1 MASTQTTPIAPEQ
14 VPLEEVRLGDWDFW
28 TKPHDWRE
36 GAFATLRREAPVTFF
51 PEIELPTFPAGPG
64 YWALTR
70 HDDVWHASRNPRLF
84 SSIPSIVIQDAPP
97 EIAEYFGSMI
107 VLDDPRHNRLRSIV
121 EKAFR
126 PKVVAQV
133 EESVRARARRL
144 VEQMVAAPPDGQ
156 AEFVSELAGP
166 LPLQVICDMMGIPEE
181 DEARVFYWTN
191 VILGEVQP
199 DPAVGLQV
207 AQDIGAYALELAEAR
222 RSKPAEDLTTALV
235 EAEVDG
241 DRLSSQEIASFFIL
255 LATAGNETTRNAI
268 SHGLYELTR
277 RPDQKAL
284 WWSDFDGVAKTAVE
298 EIVRWASPVIYMRRR
313 ATEDTEI
320 GGEHIA
326 AGDKVVLWYNSANR
340 DEAVFADPFRF
351 DLTRTPNPQV
361 GFGAGGPHFCLG
373 ANLARREITMAF
385 SELHRVV
392 PDIHASEEPDFLLN
406 SFIHGIKRLPC
417 AWEPPGS

>member
-1 MASTQTTPIAPEQ
+1 MVASTQTTPIAPEQ

-36 GAFATLRREAPVTFF
+36 GAFATLRREAPVKFF

-70 HDDVWHASRNPRLF
+70 HEDVWHASRNPRLF

-144 VEQMVAAPPDGQ
+144 VEQMVAAHPDGQ

-191 VILGEVQP
+191 IILGEVQP

-207 AQDIGAYALELAEAR
+207 AQDIGAYALEMAEAR

-268 SHGLYELTR
+268 SHGVMELTR
-277 RPDQKAL
+277 HPDERER
-284 WWSDFDGVAKTAVE
+284 WWADFDAHAKSAVE

-313 ATEDTEI
+313 VTEDTEV
-320 GGEHIA
+320 GGQA
-326 AGDKVVLWYNSANR
+326 MKTGDKVAMWYASANR
-340 DEAVFADPFRF
+340 DEAHFRDPYRF
-351 DLTRTPNPQV
+351 DLARDPNPQV
-361 GFGAGGPHFCLG
+361 GYGAGGPHFCLG
-373 ANLARREITMAF
+373 ASLARREITMAF
-385 SELHRVV
+385 RELFEQV
-392 PDIHASEEPDFLLN
+392 PDIHAVTDPEMLHSP
-406 SFIHGIKRLPC
+406 FIHGVKRLEC
-417 AWEPPGS
+417 EFTPG

>member
-1 MASTQTTPIAPEQ
+1 VAATETTPIAPEQ

-51 PEIELPTFPAGPG
+51 PEIALPTFPPGPG
-64 YWALTR
+64 YWSLTR

-84 SSIPSIVIQDAPP
+84 SSVPSIVIQDAPP

-107 VLDDPRHNRLRSIV
+107 VLDDPRHNRLRGIV

-126 PKVVAQV
+126 PRVVAQV

-144 VEQMVAAPPDGQ
+144 VEQMVAAHPDGQ

-191 VILGEVQP
+191 IILGEVQP
-199 DPAVGLQV
+199 DPEVGLRV
-207 AQDIGAYALELAEAR
+207 AQDIGTYALELAEAR
-222 RSKPAEDLTTALV
+222 RAKPGEDLTTALV
-235 EAEVDG
+235 EADVDG

-320 GGEHIA
+320 RGQRIA

-340 DEAVFADPFRF
+340 DETVFENPYVF
-351 DLTRTPNPQV
+351 DVRRSPNDHV
-361 GFGAGGPHFCLG
+361 GFGGGGPHFCLG
-373 ANLARREITMAF
+373 ANLARREITVMLREVF
-385 SELHRVV
+385 RRLPNLE
-392 PDIHASEEPDFLLN
+392 ITGEPDYLQ
-406 SFIHGIKRLPC
+406 SGFINGIKRMPC
-417 AWEPPGS
+417 AF